1 MSSASVDTGTV
12 SLSALTILPSAFV
25 WLRAAVCFRL
35 FLLALLKTAQLAKK
49 VTKLTRSSRVL
60 AADMAATTKGVKGMM
75 SRRSIS
81 VTVLGTAGR

>member
-12 SLSALTILPSAFV
+12 SLSALSIFPSVAV

-60 AADMAATTKGVKGMM
+60 AADMAATTRGG
-75 SRRSIS
+75 
-81 VTVLGTAGR
+81 